1 MPPLLLLVHAWR
13 LAGWMGMHGPL
24 LETWQ
29 KLKAGDCCLLLTP
42 LATDGRSAPGLQGF
56 EPLDSPGLSA
66 DQKLAFFEAVF
77 SFPDSPAAFPAWRA
91 ALAPPVPGLRVERQ
105 ALRSFSQL
113 AGKSVAG
120 FKLRPFT
127 HEAAVPSVGQQPGS
141 EDANG
146 GSGGSSAIVSG
157 RTAGA
162 QQSGGQLAA
171 LASAPDSAAAAATS
185 NSTQR
190 GHTALTGLDPA
201 AVRELLHRHN
211 VSVLLTVRRNAVKE
225 ALSWHKARD
234 LGVSQFNELR
244 AARAAQAGGSSRSSS
259 SKADSRS
266 GLLLSDGKP
275 AKDGGGARAAA
286 ASRQAAAQRLLQA
299 AAEQEAAQLAACAGD
314 KAHPADKPSSSSSS
328 SSSSHISGSRAG
340 SPGAATQQAA
350 HVDIPRLLHWLAYT
364 DRVNAELRA
373 AVAYYGRPTLTIWY
387 EDFLADPLGQAR
399 RAAEFIGVPPAALAQ
414 LQPSSKFRKAGPD
427 ALRDSVA
434 NFGVRAAAC
443 GNGTA
448 AWLEL
453 PSIE

>member
-275 AKDGGGARAAA
+275 A
-286 ASRQAAAQRLLQA
+286 
-299 AAEQEAAQLAACAGD
+299 
-314 KAHPADKPSSSSSS
+314 
-328 SSSSHISGSRAG
+328 
-340 SPGAATQQAA
+340 TQPAA